1 MIAVILAG
9 GKGTRLWPMS
19 RENRPKQF
27 FDVIGEKTLLEE
39 TYRRLLR
46 AIPAENI
53 YVAAS
58 ASLARLVAEVLP
70 ELTVE
75 HLILEPEPRDTG
87 PAMGFAALRLM
98 TVAPNEPLVFV
109 PSDHYVANEELFLR
123 CLQTAEQIVR
133 ETGKLVDIGITP
145 TFPNTSLGYTRIGAL
160 LETREG
166 IDTFAFTGHTEKPSV
181 GLAEVYLKDR
191 SYLWHA
197 NYYTWTPALFLA
209 AIERHAPELSEGLK
223 TIAAASF
230 NQTTELYRALPKISF
245 DYAVTEKLAHEDVR
259 IIRGDFGWSDVGSWD
274 TLYDR
279 LAQEEGGNVV
289 KGQAVLVDSRGSLV
303 YVPPGKVA
311 AVIGLSD
318 VVVVDT
324 GDALLVCRRKHAQR
338 VKDAVARLRELGHDS
353 HL

>member
-27 FDVIGEKTLLEE
+27 FDVVGEKTLLEE
-39 TYRRLLR
+39 TYQRLLR
-46 AIPAENI
+46 IIPAENI

-58 ASLARLVAEVLP
+58 ASQARLVAEVLP

-75 HLILEPEPRDTG
+75 HLILEPEPRDTA

-98 TVAPNEPLVFV
+98 AVAPNEPLVFV

-123 CLQTAEQIVR
+123 CLETAGKIVQ

-145 TFPNTSLGYTRIGAL
+145 TFPNTALGYTRIGQR
-160 LETREG
+160 LEAREG
-166 IDTFAFTGHTEKPSV
+166 IDVFAFTGHTEKPSA

-209 AIERHAPELSEGLK
+209 AIERHAPDLYAGLK
-223 TIAAASF
+223 ALKNGTGYAD
-230 NQTTELYRALPKISF
+230 LPKISF
-245 DYAVTEKLAHEDVR
+245 DYAVMEKLPHEDVR

-279 LAQEEGGNVV
+279 LAHEEGGNVV
-289 KGQAVLVDSRGSLV
+289 KGNAVLVDARGSLV

-338 VKDAVARLRELGHDS
+338 VKDAVAKLRTSGLESFL
-353 HL
+353 

>member
-27 FDVIGEKTLLEE
+27 FDVVGEKTLLEE
-39 TYRRLLR
+39 TYQRLLR
-46 AIPAENI
+46 IIPAENI

-58 ASLARLVAEVLP
+58 ASQARLVAEVLP

-75 HLILEPEPRDTG
+75 HLILEPEQRDTA

-98 TVAPNEPLVFV
+98 DIAPNEPLVFV

-145 TFPNTSLGYTRIGAL
+145 TFPNTSLGYTRIGARV
-160 LETREG
+160 ETREG
-166 IDTFAFTGHTEKPSV
+166 IDVFAFTGHTEKPSV

-209 AIERHAPELSEGLK
+209 AIERHVPELYAGLK
-223 TIAAASF
+223 ALKNGTG
-230 NQTTELYRALPKISF
+230 YGDLPKISF

-279 LAQEEGGNVV
+279 LTHEQGGNVV
-289 KGQAVLVDSRGSLV
+289 KGNAVLLDSRDSLV
-303 YVPPGKVA
+303 YVPQGKVA
-311 AVIGLSD
+311 AVIGLND

-338 VKDAVARLRELGHDS
+338 VKDAVARLRELGHDT